1 MEVDY
6 PTQSTVHCH
15 FRSAQFLQ
23 LPTDVIEI
31 SQLQVHRDRD
41 VVEMQKRL
49 KLHPGLVPVVPF

>member
-6 PTQSTVHCH
+6 PTHSTVHCH
-15 FRSAQFLQ
+15 FISAQFLQ